1 MKVYIQSNKCQS
13 LAAKVASYS
22 FERFKIPTEIIDV
35 DKHSIIKNL
44 FNKNYIRNGKKQIF
58 KEDLQSFTL
67 LRFLIPSLAKEDVI
81 LIIDPDV
88 FAIRSPIEILNYLNS
103 QNYDHIFCTFYK
115 NRPRSEVMLLKPSF
129 VNWNFASLA
138 HELSNLSID
147 YSDLMNLQN
156 PGFKLFE
163 IDKKFNQHDDI
174 NDGTILL
181 HTTNRFTQPW
191 KLGLD
196 LEFKKNYD
204 TSTIIKTY
212 FRKLFK
218 LNYNQEIL
226 SKKYYKHNNLKV
238 FEFVTKLFS
247 EALKS
252 NFISDEEIKDNIKS
266 KFISELFYKEV
277 KKFNE

>member
-67 LRFLIPSLAKEDVI
+67 LRFLIPSLAKEDSI
-81 LIIDPDV
+81 LIVDPDV
-88 FAIRSPIEILNYLNS
+88 FAVRPPTEILNYFNS
-103 QNYDHIFCTFYK
+103 QNNNYIFCTFYK
-115 NRPRSEVMLLKPSF
+115 NRPRSEVMLLKPSY
-129 VNWNFASLA
+129 VNWNFTLIAD
-138 HELSNLSID
+138 ELSNLSTD

-156 PGFKLFE
+156 PGFELFE
-163 IDKKFNQHDDI
+163 IDKKFNHHDNI
-174 NDGTILL
+174 NNDTILL

-204 TSTIIKTY
+204 TPIIIKTY

-252 NFISDEEIKDNIKS
+252 KFISDEEIKDNIKS
-266 KFISELFYKEV
+266 KFISELFYNEV

>member
-1 MKVYIQSNKCQS
+1 
-13 LAAKVASYS
+13 
-22 FERFKIPTEIIDV
+22 
-35 DKHSIIKNL
+35 
-44 FNKNYIRNGKKQIF
+44 
-58 KEDLQSFTL
+58 
-67 LRFLIPSLAKEDVI
+67 
-81 LIIDPDV
+81 
-88 FAIRSPIEILNYLNS
+88 
-103 QNYDHIFCTFYK
+103 
-115 NRPRSEVMLLKPSF
+115 MLLKPSY
-129 VNWNFASLA
+129 VNWNFTLIAD
-138 HELSNLSID
+138 ELSNLSTD

-156 PGFKLFE
+156 PGFELFE
-163 IDKKFNQHDDI
+163 IDKKFNHHDNI
-174 NDGTILL
+174 NNDTILL

-204 TSTIIKTY
+204 TPIIIKTY

-266 KFISELFYKEV
+266 KFISELFYNEV

>member
-1 MKVYIQSNKCQS
+1 MKVYIQSNKYQS

-88 FAIRSPIEILNYLNS
+88 FAIRSPVEILNYFNS
-103 QNYDHIFCTFYK
+103 QNNDHIFCTFYK
-115 NRPRSEVMLLKPSF
+115 NLPRSEVMLLKPSF
-129 VNWNFASLA
+129 VNWNFSNLA
-138 HELSNLSID
+138 HELSNLSND

-174 NDGTILL
+174 KDNTILL

-191 KLGLD
+191 KLGLN
-196 LEFKKNYD
+196 LEFQKNYEPI
-204 TSTIIKTY
+204 TILKTY

-226 SKKYYKHNNLKV
+226 TKKYYKHKNIKV
-238 FEFVTKLFS
+238 FEFVAKLFFD
-247 EALKS
+247 ALKA
-252 NFISDEEIKDNIKS
+252 NFISDQEIKDNIKS
-266 KFISELFYKEV
+266 KFISELFYREV